1 MRLATIDI
9 GTNTALLLIAEWD
22 SGRLVEVF
30 NATGFVRLG
39 EGLDRTGMVSDAAFQ
54 RLESVLQSHM
64 EHITRL
70 GADHIIVTGTSASRD
85 ARNSVEIRSTVR
97 RLTGAELTILSG
109 DEEAKVTFDGATAGI
124 KARLEGAKQ
133 GLLTVVDVGGG
144 STEFVQG
151 TLDSGQEN
159 LTLKASLDMGAV
171 RMTERFFTKQPA
183 PPEEVAMAS
192 KALQA
197 MMQDQLRNAA
207 HTSFCIGA
215 SGTAR
220 IMALV
225 HLGLDELGDSS
236 SPSLIS
242 REDLGDWVRRLFR
255 MTYDEIIELHPAK
268 MQGRADVL
276 PAGALILYEILK
288 FTHSDALIVSPYGV
302 RHGVAIRYFRES

>member
-9 GTNTALLLIAEWD
+9 GTNTALLLISEWD
-22 SGRLVEVF
+22 NGRLVEVF

-39 EGLDRTGMVSDAAFQ
+39 EGLDGSGMVSDAAFR
-54 RLESVLQSHM
+54 RLESVVRSHM
-64 EHITRL
+64 EHIKRFGT
-70 GADHIIVTGTSASRD
+70 DHIIVTGTSASRD
-85 ARNSVEIRSTVR
+85 ARNSAEIRSTVK

-109 DEEAKVTFDGATAGI
+109 EEEAKVTFDGATEGI
-124 KARLEGAKQ
+124 KARLSDTDL
-133 GLLTVVDVGGG
+133 GLLTVLDVGGG

-151 TLDSGQEN
+151 TSALGQES
-159 LTLKASLDMGAV
+159 LTLKASLDMGSV

-197 MMQDQLRNAA
+197 MMQDQLRNAGR
-207 HTSFCIGA
+207 TSFCIGA

-236 SPSLIS
+236 SPALIG
-242 REDLGDWVRRLFR
+242 REDLGNWVQRLFR
-255 MTYDEIIELHPAK
+255 MTYDEIIQLHPAK
-268 MQGRADVL
+268 MHGRADVL
-276 PAGALILYEILK
+276 PAGALILY
-288 FTHSDALIVSPYGV
+288 
-302 RHGVAIRYFRES
+302 